1 LKFRLFFAKISR
13 NALTSL
19 FNDAIMRKKRLEKS
33 MAKGDKKMIRTTYSI
48 PEDLLF
54 KVKFQ
59 ALKEKR
65 SISDLIRFL
74 LERYLKDKGQ

>member
-1 LKFRLFFAKISR
+1 
-13 NALTSL
+13 
-19 FNDAIMRKKRLEKS
+19 MRKKRLEKS
-33 MAKGDKKMIRTTYSI
+33 MAMTKGDKKMIRTTYSI